1 MRVKFNILINRHTYY
16 KQKKLDMLN
25 VKNVLKIVVG
35 ISVVVLLLFYV
46 NRMFKSYQLEIN
58 LLTQEVSELNEYTDD
73 LIEYIESIPDTVVVE
88 SISYQTRTVLRVDT
102 VLVETVIDYYDI
114 DSTITSPF
122 SVVDKQVG
130 AFIKLEGY
138 SVFEWNI
145 PKRKYILVET
155 TLTDKL
161 INLNLLADYLVTGS
175 NLDLRITNSS
185 TQVNITYIENQTL
198 DLSRVHTAKRSRWGL
213 GIVGGI
219 GLVNSGFTPFVG
231 IGVTYQFK
239 EIEVKK
245 LLGYK

>member
-58 LLTQEVSELNEYTDD
+58 LLTQEVSELNQYADD

-102 VLVETVIDYYDI
+102 VLVERVIDYYDI
-114 DSTITSPF
+114 DSTITAPF

-175 NLDLRITNSS
+175 DLDLRITNSS

-231 IGVTYQFK
+231 VGVTYQFK
-239 EIEVKK
+239 EIELKK

>member
-25 VKNVLKIVVG
+25 VKNVLKIVVS
-35 ISVVVLLLFYV
+35 ISVVILLLFYV

>member
-25 VKNVLKIVVG
+25 VKNVLRIVVG
-35 ISVVVLLLFYV
+35 ISVIVLVLFYV

-58 LLTQEVSELNEYTDD
+58 LLTQEVSELNQYADD
-73 LIEYIESIPDTVVVE
+73 LIEYIESIPDTVVVN
-88 SISYQTRTVLRVDT
+88 SISYQTRTILKVDT
-102 VLVETVIDYYDI
+102 VLVETVVDYYDI
-114 DSTITSPF
+114 DSTITAPF

-145 PKRKYILVET
+145 PKRKYMLVET

-175 NLDLRITNSS
+175 DLDLRITNPS

-231 IGVTYQFK
+231 VGVTYQFK
-239 EIEVKK
+239 EIELKK
-245 LLGYK
+245 LLGHK

>member
-1 MRVKFNILINRHTYY
+1 MDFTNLSTTNEDVSSPPPNKYKKIVKFFSTFVIVTSFIIFLTFRLNNILNEY
-16 KQKKLDMLN
+16 KREILN
-25 VKNVLKIVVG
+25 LNT
-35 ISVVVLLLFYV
+35 
-46 NRMFKSYQLEIN
+46 EI
-58 LLTQEVSELNEYTDD
+58 SELNQYADD
-73 LIEYIESIPDTVVVE
+73 LIEYIESIPDTVVVK
-88 SISYQTRTVLRVDT
+88 SISYQTRTILKVDT
-102 VLVETVIDYYDI
+102 VLVETVVDYYDI
-114 DSTITSPF
+114 DSTITAPF

-130 AFIKLEGY
+130 AFIKLDGY

-175 NLDLRITNSS
+175 DLDLRITNPS

-219 GLVNSGFTPFVG
+219 GLVNSDFTPFVG
-231 IGVTYQFK
+231 VGVTYQFK
-239 EIEVKK
+239 EIELKK
-245 LLGYK
+245 LLGHK

>member
-58 LLTQEVSELNEYTDD
+58 LLTQEVSELNQYADD

-102 VLVETVIDYYDI
+102 VLVETVVDYYDI
-114 DSTITSPF
+114 DSTITAPF

-175 NLDLRITNSS
+175 DLDLRITNSS

-231 IGVTYQFK
+231 VGVTYQFK
-239 EIEVKK
+239 EIELKK

>member
-1 MRVKFNILINRHTYY
+1 
-16 KQKKLDMLN
+16 MLN
-25 VKNVLKIVVG
+25 VKNVLQIVVG

-58 LLTQEVSELNEYTDD
+58 LLTQEVSELNQYADD

-88 SISYQTRTVLRVDT
+88 SISYQTRTVLRVGT
-102 VLVETVIDYYDI
+102 VLVETVVDYYDI
-114 DSTITSPF
+114 DSTIIAPF

-175 NLDLRITNSS
+175 DLDLRITNSS

-198 DLSRVHTAKRSRWGL
+198 DL
-213 GIVGGI
+213 
-219 GLVNSGFTPFVG
+219 
-231 IGVTYQFK
+231 
-239 EIEVKK
+239 
-245 LLGYK
+245 

>member
-25 VKNVLKIVVG
+25 VKNVLKIVVS
-35 ISVVVLLLFYV
+35 ISVVILLLFYV

-145 PKRKYILVET
+145 PKRKYILVQT

-161 INLNLLADYLVTGS
+161 INLNLSADYLVTGS

-231 IGVTYQFK
+231 VGVTYQFK
-239 EIEVKK
+239 EIKVKK